1 MMKKTLAG
9 LAAVA
14 AVSLALTSCSAGG
27 SGEGSGG
34 GDEAAAVVPLN
45 VGNFLDVT
53 SWDPALADIGFDGPY
68 LSAVY
73 DPLVVDN
80 GKGEPEPALAT
91 KWEVSDDFKTITM
104 DLRTDAVFSNG
115 EEFNADAAVKS
126 LEYLKEGVR
135 SQEAY
140 TKVESFEAV
149 DEDTIAI
156 HLTQR
161 DDTILYFMGL
171 GRSYMMAPSAID
183 DGSLATAPVGS
194 GPYTLSDASV
204 AGSEYHFDKVADH
217 WAAGDFPF
225 DPLVI
230 SPLSDP
236 TAMLNGMEGGQFN
249 VIYGDRT
256 AIDLAKD
263 HGWNVSSGVAT
274 WVGLQFTDR
283 AGSTEMGKPL
293 GDVRVRQALNYAFN
307 GPEMLDAL
315 AQGEG
320 AATNQVFPDGTA
332 GNVPDLNGLYEY
344 DLDKAKELLADAGY
358 ADGFEVKMPM
368 APPFQPYQASVE
380 QVFGELGIKVTWD
393 EYQFMDYMG
402 NAPTYPM
409 FIGVISMDGNAV
421 ATVER
426 QIVNPQWYNPNT
438 GMDDFPEIK
447 AQADKVFAAEPGD
460 AQTAEIEKLNEM
472 VTEEAFY
479 SVWYQANNAYIS
491 TSEFTVTPVIGMMFP
506 TLRHINLEG

>member
-1 MMKKTLAG
+1 MMKKTLTG

-14 AVSLALTSCSAGG
+14 AAALALTACSSGG
-27 SGEGSGG
+27 SATDNGGASGEG
-34 GDEAAAVVPLN
+34 AVAPLN
-45 VGNFLDVT
+45 IGNFLDVT

-68 LSAVY
+68 LSAIY

-91 KWEVSDDFKTITM
+91 KWEISDDFKTITM
-104 DLRTDAVFSNG
+104 DLRTDTVFSNG

-126 LEYLKEGVR
+126 LEYLKQGVR

-149 DEDTIAI
+149 DADTIAI

-194 GPYTLSDASV
+194 GPYTLSDSSV

-217 WAAGDFPF
+217 WAAADFPF

-236 TAMLNGMEGGQFN
+236 TAMLNGLEGGQFN
-249 VIYGDRT
+249 LIYGDQT
-256 AIDLAKD
+256 GIDMAAD
-263 HGWNVSSGVAT
+263 NDWNVSSGVAT

-283 AGSTEMGKPL
+283 TGSTEMGKPL
-293 GDVRVRQALNYAFN
+293 GNLKVRQALNYAFN
-307 GPEMLDAL
+307 GAEMLGAIG
-315 AQGEG
+315 QGAG
-320 AATNQVFPDGTA
+320 VDTNQVFPADTTGNLPKLNDLYAPNIETA
-332 GNVPDLNGLYEY
+332 
-344 DLDKAKELLADAGY
+344 KKMLAEAGY

-368 APPFQPYQASVE
+368 AQPFQAWQATVE
-380 QVFGELGIKVTWD
+380 QVFGELNIKVTWD

-409 FIGVISMDGNAV
+409 FIGVISMDGNPV

-426 QIVNPQWYNPNT
+426 QIVNPQWYNPNP
-438 GMDDFPEIK
+438 GIDGFPEIK
-447 AQADKVFAAEPGD
+447 AQADKVFTAEPGE
-460 AQTAEIEKLNEM
+460 AQTAEIEKLNAM
-472 VTEEAFY
+472 VTEQAFF

>member
-9 LAAVA
+9 LAAIA
-14 AVSLALTSCSAGG
+14 AATLALTSCSSGSGQGG
-27 SGEGSGG
+27 S
-34 GDEAAAVVPLN
+34 DVPAGNQPLSI
-45 VGNFLDVT
+45 GNFLDVT

-68 LSAVY
+68 LSAIY

-80 GKGEPEPALAT
+80 GKGEPSPALAT
-91 KWEVSDDFKTITM
+91 KWEVSDDYKTITM
-104 DLRTDAVFSNG
+104 DLRTDAKFSDG
-115 EEFNADAAVKS
+115 EAFDADAAVKS

-171 GRSYMMAPSAID
+171 GRSYMMAPKAID
-183 DGSLATAPVGS
+183 AGTLAEKPVGS
-194 GPYTLSDASV
+194 GPYTLSDSSV

-217 WAAGDFPF
+217 WAADDFPF
-225 DPLVI
+225 DPLTI

-249 VIYGDRT
+249 VIYADE
-256 AIDLAKD
+256 AAVDMAKEQN
-263 HGWNVSSGVAT
+263 WNVSQGVAT

-283 AGSTEMGKPL
+283 AGATEMGKPL
-293 GDVRVRQALNYAFN
+293 GDKRVRQALNYAFN
-307 GPEMLDAL
+307 GPEMLKAI
-315 AQGEG
+315 AQGAG
-320 AATNQVFPDGTA
+320 AATNQVFPDGTP
-332 GNVPDLNGLYEY
+332 GNLPELNDLYKT
-344 DLDKAKELLADAGY
+344 DLDKAKQMLADAGY
-358 ADGFEVKMPM
+358 PDGFAVKMPM

-409 FIGVISMDGNAV
+409 FIGVIAMDGNPV

-426 QIVNPQWYNPNT
+426 QIVNPQWYNPT
-438 GMDDFPEIK
+438 PGIDGFPEIK
-447 AQADKVFAAEPGD
+447 AQADKVFTAEPGD
-460 AQTAEIEKLNEM
+460 AQVGEIEKLNKM
-472 VTEEAFY
+472 VTDEAWFN
-479 SVWYQANNAYIS
+479 VWYQSNNMYVS
-491 TSEFTVTPVIGMMFP
+491 TPEFSVTPVIGMMFP
-506 TLRHINLEG
+506 TLRQIHLEG